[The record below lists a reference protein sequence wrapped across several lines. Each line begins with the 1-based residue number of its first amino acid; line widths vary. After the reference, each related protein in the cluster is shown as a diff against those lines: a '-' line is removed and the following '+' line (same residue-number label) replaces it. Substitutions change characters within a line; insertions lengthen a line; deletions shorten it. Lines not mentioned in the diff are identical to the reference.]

1 MPLKSQWLDMRARN
15 FKFTPAGSIRPF
27 KFRVFECLGVAA
39 VAALFSTCVMAQESL
54 MAGKVLFTR
63 TAVPACAV
71 CHTLKH
77 AGAEG
82 AIGPSLDELKPDAAR
97 VEKAI
102 RNGIGQMPANTV
114 LTDEQVKSLARYVA
128 GVAGQ

>member
-1 MPLKSQWLDMRARN
+1 MPRAGR
-15 FKFTPAGSIRPF
+15 AWHAVVAVLAASI
-27 KFRVFECLGVAA
+27 CSGVAA
-39 VAALFSTCVMAQESL
+39 QDMLHD
-54 MAGKVLFTR
+54 GKLLFTR
-63 TAVPACAV
+63 MAVPACAV

-82 AIGPSLDELKPDAAR
+82 AVGPSLDELRPDAAR
-97 VEKAI
+97 VEKAV

-114 LTDEQVKSLARYVA
+114 LTEEQLKLLARYVA

>member
-1 MPLKSQWLDMRARN
+1 MTVWKTRRLSHLLVVWVAV
-15 FKFTPAGSIRPF
+15 SI
-27 KFRVFECLGVAA
+27 CGGVAA
-39 VAALFSTCVMAQESL
+39 QDMLHD
-54 MAGKVLFTR
+54 GKALFTR
-63 TAVPACAV
+63 IAVPACAV

-82 AIGPSLDELKPDAAR
+82 AVGPSLDELRPDAAR
-97 VEKAI
+97 VEKAV

-114 LTDEQVKSLARYVA
+114 LTEEQLKLLARYVA

>member
-1 MPLKSQWLDMRARN
+1 MTACKRERLRTGPRASR
-15 FKFTPAGSIRPF
+15 AWHAALAVLALSMSG
-27 KFRVFECLGVAA
+27 GVAA
-39 VAALFSTCVMAQESL
+39 QDVLQE
-54 MAGKVLFTR
+54 GKVLFTR

-82 AIGPSLDELKPDAAR
+82 AVGPSLDELRPDAAR
-97 VEKAI
+97 VEKAV

-114 LTDEQVKSLARYVA
+114 LTEDQVKLLARYVA

>member
-1 MPLKSQWLDMRARN
+1 MKRCNSRGLHTVLALL
-15 FKFTPAGSIRPF
+15 AASISS
-27 KFRVFECLGVAA
+27 GAA
-39 VAALFSTCVMAQESL
+39 AQDL
-54 MAGKVLFTR
+54 LQDGKLLFTR

-77 AGAEG
+77 AGALGE
-82 AIGPSLDELKPDAAR
+82 IGPPLDELKPDAAR

-114 LTDEQVKSLARYVA
+114 LTEDQVKLLARYVA
-128 GVAGQ
+128 GVAGQQEK

>member
-1 MPLKSQWLDMRARN
+1 MQD
-15 FKFTPAGSIRPF
+15 
-27 KFRVFECLGVAA
+27 
-39 VAALFSTCVMAQESL
+39 
-54 MAGKVLFTR
+54 GKLLFTR

-77 AGAEG
+77 AGALGE
-82 AIGPSLDELKPDAAR
+82 IGPSLDELKPDAAR
-97 VEKAI
+97 VEKAV

-114 LTDEQVKSLARYVA
+114 LTADQLRLLARYTA

>member
-1 MPLKSQWLDMRARN
+1 MSLC
-15 FKFTPAGSIRPF
+15 TG
-27 KFRVFECLGVAA
+27 AA
-39 VAALFSTCVMAQESL
+39 AQDVL
-54 MAGKVLFTR
+54 QDGKLLFTR

-77 AGAEG
+77 AGAQGE
-82 AIGPSLDELKPDAAR
+82 IGPSLDELKPDAAR
-97 VEKAI
+97 IEKAV

-114 LTDEQVKSLARYVA
+114 LTADQVKLLARYVA

>member
-1 MPLKSQWLDMRARN
+1 MPARL
-15 FKFTPAGSIRPF
+15 IRPF
-27 KFRVFECLGVAA
+27 KFRGFECLGAAA
-39 VAALFSTCVMAQESL
+39 VAALFSTGVMAQDAL
-54 MAGKVLFTR
+54 TVGKELFTR

-97 VEKAI
+97 VAKAI
-102 RNGIGQMPANTV
+102 RNGIGQMPANTA
-114 LTDEQVKSLARYVA
+114 LTDEQVKLLARYVA